1 MKFIEL
7 ILAQGD
13 KKGNLKRIKGAEK
26 LNRDSRFEDYF
37 GEKPVASIL
46 VSLLDILFL
55 MKDLNQR

>member
-13 KKGNLKRIKGAEK
+13 KKGNLKRMKREEK
-26 LNRDSRFEDYF
+26 LNHDNHFEDYF